1 MNPEKTKE
9 PEKVEENEK
18 SMKFVV
24 SPSTLK
30 KLQAALAGKTG
41 TMTPTMPAVPTM
53 PMMPMMPM
61 MMVIPVMTFFPMY
74 PLQMY
79 QTAPSPQELP
89 DEIEIYCI
97 DAEGKVVKVK
107 MVKDSSITQK

>member
-1 MNPEKTKE
+1 MSQEKTKE

-53 PMMPMMPM
+53 PMMPMMLVIQ
-61 MMVIPVMTFFPMY
+61 VIPCFPMY

-89 DEIEIYCI
+89 DEIEIDCI